1 MVLQK
6 QPKHTWNKFLFKNIT
21 VNALTCFNASRGIL
35 VSNYST
41 FMHNKSSKAI
51 DYSSLL
57 SSGRLIFVTK
67 NSIT

>member
-6 QPKHTWNKFLFKNIT
+6 QPKHIWNKFLFKNIT

-41 FMHNKSSKAI
+41 FMHNKYTKAI
-51 DYSSLL
+51 DYSPSNLY
-57 SSGRLIFVTK
+57 RTLIFVTK

>member
-21 VNALTCFNASRGIL
+21 VSALTCLNASRGIL

-51 DYSSLL
+51 DYSPLNL
-57 SSGRLIFVTK
+57 YRTPIFAIK
-67 NSIT
+67 NFIT